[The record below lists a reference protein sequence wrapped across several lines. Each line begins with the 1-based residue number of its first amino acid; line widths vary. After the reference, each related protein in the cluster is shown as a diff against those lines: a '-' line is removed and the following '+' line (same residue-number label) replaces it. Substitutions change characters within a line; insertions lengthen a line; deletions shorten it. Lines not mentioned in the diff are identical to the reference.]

1 MEMQIR
7 IENLDKYYGKK
18 HALDHVNLTI
28 SQGMFGLLGRNG
40 AGKTTL
46 MKILAALQKKQGG
59 RVEICGVPV
68 EDRAKIRQMTG
79 YLPQDFSMYP
89 NMTVYEAM
97 DYLGVLSGLKK
108 DFRKKRIPI
117 LLEKVNLQED
127 RNKKIKALSGG
138 MKRRLGIAQAILH
151 EPKVLIV
158 DEPTAGLDP
167 EERVRFR
174 NLLCEIAQDRIVLLS
189 THIVGDIEA
198 TCDEIGI
205 MDKGKILYR
214 GTVRELNKMAEGK
227 VYTAQISRRELPEF
241 ELFKKE
247 CAQTGK
253 SLIYWVYVLC
263 LLLFFFTQ
271 MGNPGFDSQRKPVK
285 GEVDTYGMVTSTDK
299 EVIMEQTLG
308 ILGQNLYYDEWSTYP
323 AGFVKYVS
331 LSSREKEEIWNI
343 LGECTG
349 LALEELRGKIDTE
362 MESYKQAEGYL
373 DAYMQPLIL
382 EPSDTLSYDEFQ
394 EKMERICQILGPGS
408 DFEKSSY
415 EQGYSVPA
423 TYEEAMEEYNS
434 FLYDDKITGGYAR
447 LFGDYM
453 GIALGILPVFLVV
466 TRELRD
472 RRAGMEELIYTRTA
486 SSGKIVLSRWLSM
499 NFMMILPVLLASFYT
514 LFQCAAYARGL
525 EVSVDYLAFMPVV
538 FGWLL
543 PEILIVSALGMFL
556 TDIGSSPLAIL
567 VQGIWWFGDVF
578 AGSNTGLATGDFG
591 LHLVLRFNSTGGRQT
606 FLDHFSQLTAN
617 RIFYFLL
624 AMILLVLTVIVYSE
638 KRKGRWD
645 FRGKIRSYRKRKSEV

>member
-1 MEMQIR
+1 M
-7 IENLDKYYGKK
+7 
-18 HALDHVNLTI
+18 NLTI

-214 GTVRELNKMAEGK
+214 GTVGELNKMAEGK

-285 GEVDTYGMVTSTDK
+285 GEEDTYGMVTSTDK
-299 EVIMEQTLG
+299 DVIMEQTLG
-308 ILGQNLYYDEWSTYP
+308 ILGLNLYYDEWSTYP

-331 LSSREKEEIWNI
+331 LSSQEKEEIWDI

-349 LALEELRGKIDTE
+349 LASEELRKKIDTE
-362 MESYKQAEGYL
+362 MEKYKQAEGYL

-415 EQGYSVPA
+415 EQGYPVPA

-486 SSGKIVLSRWLSM
+486 SSGKIVLNRWLSM

-525 EVSVDYLAFMPVV
+525 EVSVDYLAFLPVV
-538 FGWLL
+538 LGWLL

-556 TDIGSSPLAIL
+556 TNLSSSPLAIL

-624 AMILLVLTVIVYSE
+624 AMILLVLTVIVYRE

-645 FRGKIRSYRKRKSEV
+645 FRGKIRSYRKRKSEA